1 MTKQFKTCETGKKL
15 IAAWIEAAE
24 TACECPVDAIQI
36 ANTTFEAWKQHEKQ
50 CPVCGVRG
58 DND

>member
-15 IAAWIEAAE
+15 IAAWIEAAG
-24 TACECPVDAIQI
+24 TAYECPDAIQI
-36 ANTTFEAWKQHEKQ
+36 VNTMFEAWKKHEAE